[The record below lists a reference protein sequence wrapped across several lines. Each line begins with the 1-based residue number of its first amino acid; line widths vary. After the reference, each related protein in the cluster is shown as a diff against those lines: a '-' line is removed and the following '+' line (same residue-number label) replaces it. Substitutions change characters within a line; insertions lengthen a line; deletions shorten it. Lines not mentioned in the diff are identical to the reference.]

1 MTKIKLLV
9 LCSIALLLIALTSSC
24 KSQCDANATFLQT
37 VGLTPDN
44 DLNNTMKMRYLNNQE
59 VIFRAGEDLT
69 LEVNIKKMTSP
80 LKLVTNGSSFYFKLD
95 SSTCEWV
102 KLDNYTLEN
111 NPDLTVYPNSLG
123 LEELFLTSIVIDPT
137 AITEPTEV
145 RVYFVGYYL
154 DENGEIIEPV
164 AAFKDVMISP

>member
-1 MTKIKLLV
+1 M
-9 LCSIALLLIALTSSC
+9 
-24 KSQCDANATFLQT
+24 
-37 VGLTPDN
+37 
-44 DLNNTMKMRYLNNQE
+44 
-59 VIFRAGEDLT
+59 T

-145 RVYFVGYYL
+145 RVYLDGYYL

>member
-1 MTKIKLLV
+1 MTKTKLLV
-9 LCSIALLLIALTSSC
+9 LCSIALFLIAVASSC
-24 KSQCDANATFLQT
+24 KPQCDANATFLQT

-44 DLNNTMKMRYLNNQE
+44 DLNNSMTMRYLNNQK
-59 VIFRAGEDLT
+59 VIFRAGEHLN
-69 LEVNIKKMTSP
+69 LEVIIKKLTSP
-80 LKLVTNGSSFYFKLD
+80 FKLVTNASSFYFKLD

-102 KLDNYTLEN
+102 KLENLTLEI

-123 LEELFLTSIVIDPT
+123 LEELFLTIIIIDPA

-154 DENGEIIEPV
+154 GENGDVIEPV